1 MGFSLTLFLILVSLP
16 AILAQELNFA
26 KIVIDGTTEI
36 AETDD
41 TYICATID
49 WWPSDYCR
57 YGFCTWQNASAITMV
72 RNLENFMYMS
82 SHLNV
87 YDMICIGEISA
98 IHQ

>member
-26 KIVIDGTTEI
+26 KIVVDGTTEI

-57 YGFCTWQNASAITMV
+57 YGSCTWQNASAITMV
-72 RNLENFMYMS
+72 R
-82 SHLNV
+82 
-87 YDMICIGEISA
+87 I
-98 IHQ
+98 